1 MKKWFHE
8 RLVIIAGFRMWELAH
23 FFIIAEYSVT
33 FCNRMRSRLVLVY
46 YFGEFLKMPMVKK
59 RSVDNCLFVSQRT

>member
-1 MKKWFHE
+1 
-8 RLVIIAGFRMWELAH
+8 MWELAH